1 MDSNDVEDV
10 SLIELIGTFRK
21 SARAS
26 RRLINVHAAQGKSV
40 QGSKSWGRHNE
51 LMHEIMETLKA
62 RGYPALGESLWV
74 EHQVLLVG
82 LDLLTPGQRKTL
94 TSARRVIRAKL
105 AVEARRLVD
114 QAHEERARLDL
125 IQKEYETI
133 ITAHNG
139 PVSLV
144 QEEAFR
150 DATAV
155 LGMAVRKGRLT
166 PYSVPWMQGFVS
178 TYTDTLRVRRG
189 EYSRILAR
197 RIDERMV
204 EIAAE
209 RGIRVHAQ
217 VAHSSGD
224 KYGFVKKLF
233 LGPSAYGILT
243 PSNIMAEVSW
253 DYGWKEHVNLFSLV
267 RPEDLP
273 PAPKYVFEVKASGE
287 YDFSWRSEED
297 DVATAG
303 RVLYRLMDEHQGA
316 LTVVITRQQKE

>member
-1 MDSNDVEDV
+1 MESNDVENA
-10 SLIELIGTFRK
+10 SLIELISAFRK
-21 SARAS
+21 SARSS
-26 RRLINVHAAQGKSV
+26 RRLINIHAARGESV
-40 QGSKSWGRHNE
+40 QGSKTWSRHNA
-51 LMHEIMETLKA
+51 LMHEILETLKA
-62 RGYPALGESLWV
+62 RGYPTLGESLWMEYEILV
-74 EHQVLLVG
+74 VG
-82 LDLLTPGQRKTL
+82 LDLMTPGQRKTL
-94 TSARRVIRAKL
+94 TAARRVIRAKL
-105 AVEARRLVD
+105 AEEAQRLAD
-114 QAHEERARLDL
+114 RAYEERARLDL
-125 IQKEYETI
+125 VQREYEAI
-133 ITAHNG
+133 IETHNG

-144 QEEAFR
+144 QEEAFK
-150 DATAV
+150 DTAAM
-155 LGMAVRKGRLT
+155 LGLAARQGRLT
-166 PYSVPWMQGFVS
+166 LYSVPWMQGFVS